1 MTGPKKKIIMEIT
14 LEENTEPRK
23 PVSSY
28 QNQYTEYAQSDYWK
42 EGSDFANA
50 IREAKRVES
59 ERATGE
65 G

>member
-1 MTGPKKKIIMEIT
+1 MTGPKKKITLDIT

-23 PVSSY
+23 PVSSS

-50 IREAKRVES
+50 IREAKRVEA
-59 ERATGE
+59 ERIADE
-65 G
+65 V